1 MKGSTIIALVTALLL
16 TTAPAAAGTHVAVE
30 GGRIEGVQA
39 GGVNA
44 FRGIPYAAPP
54 VGGLRWRPPA
64 PPATWDGVRKADRFG
79 PDCMQNPLPGAKP
92 AQPPAEDCLYLN
104 VWAPDTAGADGR
116 PLPVLVWVP
125 GGGFVTDSAANPVMD
140 GAGLAGRGLVVV
152 TFNYRLGRFGFFAH
166 PDLTAE
172 SGDGPTGNWGF
183 MDQIAALHW
192 VQRNIAAFGGDP
204 ANITFIGESAGGESV
219 ARLMAS
225 SSARGLFQKA
235 AVISG
240 GGRDAWPGLAAAEAR
255 GVAFAKAAGAA
266 DGVAG
271 LRALP
276 ADKVRG
282 GITLLDK
289 EEKTYSG
296 PITDG
301 RIIDGELM
309 ARFAAGAQPAVP
321 LIVGANDDE
330 FSFVPGLFRMFLNG
344 PHLKAVEINKDA
356 VQAAYGS
363 AGAMRRSIASD
374 VVFVEPSVALA
385 RRHAAAG
392 APTWLYR
399 FGYVAEAKR
408 EKDSGAGHATDM
420 PYHFETLGHA
430 GDEPA
435 PADRA
440 TARLMADL
448 WARFAKTGDPN
459 GGDLPAWPRYDA
471 ARPQML
477 SIGVETKAVS
487 AAEPVITA
495 ITAAREATP

>member
-1 MKGSTIIALVTALLL
+1 MTGTTILALVATLLL
-16 TTAPAAAGTHVAVE
+16 STAPALAGMQATVE
-30 GGRIEGVQA
+30 GGHLEGVHA
-39 GGVNA
+39 DGVTA
-44 FRGIPYAAPP
+44 FKGIPYAAPP
-54 VGGLRWRPPA
+54 VGPLRWRPPA
-64 PPATWDGVRKADRFG
+64 PPAAWDGVRKADRFG

-104 VWAPDTAGADGR
+104 VWAPEAAGAAD
-116 PLPVLVWVP
+116 LPVLVWVP

-140 GAGLAGRGLVVV
+140 GTGLAGRGVVVV

-166 PDLTAE
+166 PDLTRE

-183 MDQIAALHW
+183 MDQIAALRW

-204 ANITFIGESAGGESV
+204 ANVTFIGESAGGESV

-225 SSARGLFQKA
+225 PTARDLFHKA

-240 GGRDAWPGLAAAEAR
+240 GGRDVWPGLAEAEAR

-266 DGVAG
+266 DGLTG

-276 ADKVRG
+276 AEKVRG

-296 PITDG
+296 PLTDG

-309 ARFAAGAQPAVP
+309 ARFAGGAQPVIPFIA
-321 LIVGANDDE
+321 GANDDE

-344 PHLKAVEINKDA
+344 PHLKAVEANKDA
-356 VQAAYGS
+356 VLAAYGS

-374 VVFVEPSVALA
+374 VVFVEPSVTLA
-385 RRHAAAG
+385 RLHAAAG
-392 APTWLYR
+392 APAWLYR
-399 FGYVAEAKR
+399 FGYVTEAKR

-420 PYHFETLGHA
+420 PYHFETLDHA
-430 GDEPA
+430 GDRPA
-435 PADRA
+435 PADR
-440 TARLMADL
+440 TMARMMADL

-459 GGDLPAWPRYDA
+459 GGDLPDWPRYDA

-477 SIGVETKAVS
+477 SIGVETNIVS
-487 AAEPVITA
+487 AAEPVIAA
-495 ITAAREATP
+495 ITTAREATP